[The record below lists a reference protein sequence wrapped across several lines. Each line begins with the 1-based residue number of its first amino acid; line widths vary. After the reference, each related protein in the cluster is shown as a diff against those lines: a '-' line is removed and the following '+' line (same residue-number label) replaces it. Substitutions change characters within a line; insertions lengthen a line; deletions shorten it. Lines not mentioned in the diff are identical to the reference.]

1 MQWMRLPR
9 LKEKV
14 CHLTFQLQSNY
25 SCMQASQSFYMNVHV
40 PRKIHCI
47 CSFALL
53 SSLVSNN
60 GGRARGMKSFWI
72 DHAPDIYIDINLARY
87 LNLTNKAYIDTNSY
101 FAGQRVI
108 GGTWG
113 FRGILDDSFL
123 GGPGVSPDILK
134 KKKAQI

>member
-14 CHLTFQLQSNY
+14 CHVTFQLQSNY

-60 GGRARGMKSFWI
+60 KLAWVLGTEKSHWI

-108 GGTWG
+108 GEPVVSGLV
-113 FRGILDDSFL
+113 LDDSWL
-123 GGPGVSPDILK
+123 WDPDFMIASK
-134 KKKAQI
+134 